1 MNQSVTLTIP
11 SGTYEQF
18 RQAAEKTKRPITSL
32 LTESIVAV
40 APILNT
46 DSQNL
51 RSSLAH
57 MTYMNDAAL
66 WQAVRTS
73 MSSHHKEQLKKLH
86 IKAQRD
92 GLTDEE
98 QKDEKRLLNLYH
110 ETQLV
115 RAQAVVL
122 LKQRNYDVSDPSQ
135 FLPLT

>member
-11 SGTYEQF
+11 NGTYEQF
-18 RQAAEKTKRPITSL
+18 RQVAEKTKRSITTL
-32 LTESIVAV
+32 LTESLTAV

-46 DSQNL
+46 DHKNL

-66 WQAVRTS
+66 WQAARTT
-73 MSSHHKEQLKKLH
+73 MSSPQKEQLKKLH
-86 IKAQRD
+86 IKAQSD

-98 QKDEKRLLNLYH
+98 QKDEQKLLNLYH

-122 LKQRNYDVSDPSQ
+122 LKQRNYDISDPAQ
-135 FLPLT
+135 FLPLI